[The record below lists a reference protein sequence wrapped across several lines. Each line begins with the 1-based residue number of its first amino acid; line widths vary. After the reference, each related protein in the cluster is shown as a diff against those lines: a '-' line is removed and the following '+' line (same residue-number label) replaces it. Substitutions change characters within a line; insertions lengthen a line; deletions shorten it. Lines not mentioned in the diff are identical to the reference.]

1 VNSVKLTH
9 KSLYTAMWAPFMMV
23 AAISSAE
30 AAAPTFASSAKP
42 AGDTSSSTVAP
53 APTLDSSYTSPQ
65 PSSSSNN
72 TPPSTSPTFN
82 QNNGDTNPGSTGAG
96 SGKSARVQGPAAV
109 PQKTLS
115 DQALRQNI
123 VRNANTSSDT
133 DNSVQSFFQCA
144 PVNVTSKE
152 IERRQTS
159 EDKKT
164 AGEFSLKKLIYH
176 SLDNIGVPMF
186 TGRTDSELAPGI
198 SRAYVDPPA
207 PSLTKHGSAKEIQQ
221 LFSQE
226 GAVAGGKPSQTPKIP
241 LSELEGTSFET
252 VPNATAEIH
261 TALPDTHAKTN

>member
-1 VNSVKLTH
+1 
-9 KSLYTAMWAPFMMV
+9 MV
-23 AAISSAE
+23 ANICAAE

-42 AGDTSSSTVAP
+42 AGDTSASTAAP
-53 APTLDSSYTSPQ
+53 VPTLDSSSSAAQ
-65 PSSSSNN
+65 PSSSTTSN
-72 TPPSTSPTFN
+72 TAPPFTSQNLN
-82 QNNGDTNPGSTGAG
+82 QSYTNSSLGALG
-96 SGKSARVQGPAAV
+96 GGKSAPIPGSATV

-115 DQALRQNI
+115 NQALRQNI
-123 VRNANTSSDT
+123 VRNANTSADG

-144 PVNVTSKE
+144 PINITSKE

-159 EDKKT
+159 EDKKA

-207 PSLTKHGSAKEIQQ
+207 PSLAKHGSAKEIQE

-226 GAVAGGKPSQTPKIP
+226 AAVAGGKPSQTPKIP
-241 LSELEGTSFET
+241 LSELEGTSFDT
-252 VPNATAEIH
+252 LPNANAEIH
-261 TALPDTHAKTN
+261 PALPDNHAKTN